1 MTKFDYYQH
10 VFFLFLKK
18 PVPTEIL
25 SAYITDEDSD
35 DDSYTELADFVC
47 MNLRKEINWSTAIAI
62 IEAVD
67 NIYNEAVGNANI
79 KP

>member
-1 MTKFDYYQH
+1 MTKFDYYQQ

-25 SAYITDEDSD
+25 SAYINDEDS
-35 DDSYTELADFVC
+35 DDSYTELADFVG